1 MQNVYKLKGVAQHY
15 SWGGKEFIPE
25 LLGIENKEEKPFAEY
40 WLGAHPN
47 APAVIEDKNLPLNQF
62 VNENAVSVLGAT
74 AAQRFGSLPYLF
86 KILDVRQML
95 SIQVHPSKEAATEEY
110 QRENEKGI
118 PLNAPTRNYK
128 DENHKP
134 ELMVALSDFY
144 LLHGFKEESALR
156 EMLKRIPQLSFLEPF
171 YSSGGYK
178 ALYEEVMTMPQEK
191 ADELLSGLL
200 QPIIS
205 QYKSGS
211 IQKSSEHFWAARAA
225 LTFCKG
231 SSYDRGIF
239 SIYLFN
245 LLHLKKGEGIYQP
258 AGLPHAYLEGQN
270 VEVMAASDNVLR
282 AGLTDKHIDVS
293 ELLRH
298 VKFEATHPEIIRATN
313 EAEQSFNAPA
323 EEFFLKK
330 FTATGSALLK
340 AETATIIFFYEG
352 EGNLNYEENTIT
364 VKRGEA
370 VLVLAGKEVSILP
383 TTASLT
389 FFSVTAPG
397 DKN

>member
-47 APAVIEDKNLPLNQF
+47 APAIVEDKDLPLNQF

-156 EMLKRIPQLSFLEPF
+156 EMLKEYRS
-171 YSSGGYK
+171 
-178 ALYEEVMTMPQEK
+178 
-191 ADELLSGLL
+191 
-200 QPIIS
+200 
-205 QYKSGS
+205 
-211 IQKSSEHFWAARAA
+211 
-225 LTFCKG
+225 
-231 SSYDRGIF
+231 
-239 SIYLFN
+239 YLF
-245 LLHLKKGEGIYQP
+245 
-258 AGLPHAYLEGQN
+258 
-270 VEVMAASDNVLR
+270 
-282 AGLTDKHIDVS
+282 
-293 ELLRH
+293 
-298 VKFEATHPEIIRATN
+298 
-313 EAEQSFNAPA
+313 
-323 EEFFLKK
+323 
-330 FTATGSALLK
+330 
-340 AETATIIFFYEG
+340 
-352 EGNLNYEENTIT
+352 
-364 VKRGEA
+364 
-370 VLVLAGKEVSILP
+370 
-383 TTASLT
+383 
-389 FFSVTAPG
+389 
-397 DKN
+397 

>member
-1 MQNVYKLKGVAQHY
+1 
-15 SWGGKEFIPE
+15 
-25 LLGIENKEEKPFAEY
+25 
-40 WLGAHPN
+40 
-47 APAVIEDKNLPLNQF
+47 
-62 VNENAVSVLGAT
+62 
-74 AAQRFGSLPYLF
+74 
-86 KILDVRQML
+86 
-95 SIQVHPSKEAATEEY
+95 
-110 QRENEKGI
+110 
-118 PLNAPTRNYK
+118 
-128 DENHKP
+128 
-134 ELMVALSDFY
+134 
-144 LLHGFKEESALR
+144 
-156 EMLKRIPQLSFLEPF
+156 
-171 YSSGGYK
+171 
-178 ALYEEVMTMPQEK
+178 
-191 ADELLSGLL
+191 
-200 QPIIS
+200 
-205 QYKSGS
+205 
-211 IQKSSEHFWAARAA
+211 
-225 LTFCKG
+225 
-231 SSYDRGIF
+231 
-239 SIYLFN
+239 LFN

-298 VKFEATHPEIIRATN
+298 VKFEATHPEIIRATD